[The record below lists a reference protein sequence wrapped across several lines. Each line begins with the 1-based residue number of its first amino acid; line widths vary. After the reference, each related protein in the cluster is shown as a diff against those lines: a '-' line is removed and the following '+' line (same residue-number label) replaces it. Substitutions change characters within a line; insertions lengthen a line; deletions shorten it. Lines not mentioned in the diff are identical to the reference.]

1 MTTMNESTVFVLDDD
16 NESRNSLVQLLSSSD
31 FTVRAFASPTRF
43 LEEVPRDQL
52 GCLILDLCMPE
63 MSGTDVQ
70 RKMIDR
76 GQALPTVIV
85 TAYGTVESTVVAMK
99 QGAMDVIQKPYDP
112 NVMVNCVHGLLA
124 IANRRAESETAQE
137 SIREKFDRLTPRERE
152 VFEQMVQGQ
161 SSKETALRLGI
172 CFRTAQLHRE
182 RVFRKLEIESPVEL
196 VSIARVVSRNLLH
209 S

>member
-1 MTTMNESTVFVLDDD
+1 MTQMNEPTVFVLDDD
-16 NESRNSLVQLLSSSD
+16 ADSRNSLVQLLGSSD
-31 FTVRAFASPTRF
+31 FSVRAFESPTRF
-43 LEEVPRDQL
+43 LAEVPRDQS
-52 GCLILDLCMPE
+52 GCLVLDLCMPE

-85 TAYGTVESTVVAMK
+85 TAYGTVESTVIAMK
-99 QGAMDVIQKPYDP
+99 QGAMDVIEKPYDP
-112 NVMVNCVHGLLA
+112 NVMVKCVQGLLTL
-124 IANRRAESETAQE
+124 ANRRAESETAE
-137 SIREKFDRLTPRERE
+137 EAIRRKFDRLTPRERE
-152 VFEQMVQGQ
+152 VFDQMVQGQ

-196 VSIARVVSRNLLH
+196 VSIASVVSRTMQ
-209 S
+209 ST